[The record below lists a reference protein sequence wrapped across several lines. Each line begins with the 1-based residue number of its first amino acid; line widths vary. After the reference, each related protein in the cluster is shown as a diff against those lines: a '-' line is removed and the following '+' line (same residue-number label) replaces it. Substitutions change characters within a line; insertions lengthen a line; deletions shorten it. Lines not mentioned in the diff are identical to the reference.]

1 MKIIIVQFSFQSER
15 VTLSD
20 LLAVDCKAVTVST
33 LTSLAQTQTQSS
45 EQILLDLLLQAF
57 LSASNTYAAVSGHVP
72 TIDTA
77 TAKGMLMHAIGKAQG
92 TYVRTHKKEMK
103 N

>member
-33 LTSLAQTQTQSS
+33 LTSLAQTQSS

-92 TYVRTHKKEMK
+92 TYVRTRKK
-103 N
+103 